1 MQSSRVRLMLIA
13 LLGVFAFG
21 AVAAAAAQAEEAP
34 FWTRETVRLG
44 AGETHYITGKLLKEG
59 ETGAVP
65 SVLSAATGQTV
76 TCTGGKL
83 KEGVLLGSAA
93 GNPGTNDEVVVFTGC
108 TVVNNGSAC
117 SVEGGTVTTNNVKSE
132 LVENV
137 ESSKVGKKLLVEFFP
152 NKGVQFATLKFT
164 GTACTVKSTI
174 VEGQVAAEVLTDP
187 GELPVELP
195 NAKTEAHSWLLK
207 FPKTPVTEVWLIK
220 GGTGEVHVLETLK
233 SFSEPSTLTGTALV
247 LLANKELKTEEV
259 NWSPLP

>member
-1 MQSSRVRLMLIA
+1 MQSSRVRLMLVA

-21 AVAAAAAQAEEAP
+21 AVVAAAAQAEEAP
-34 FWTRETVRLG
+34 FWSREGVRLG

-59 ETGAVP
+59 EAGAVP
-65 SVLSAATGQTV
+65 SVLRAATGQTV

-108 TVVNNGSAC
+108 TVENNGAAC
-117 SVEGGTVTTNNVKSE
+117 SVEGGTVTTKNVKSE

-164 GTACTVKSTI
+164 GTCTVAETI
-174 VEGQVAAEVLTDP
+174 VEGEVAAEVLTDP

-207 FPKTPVTEVWLIK
+207 FPTTPVKEVWLIK
-220 GGTGEVHVLETLK
+220 GGTGEAHKLATLK
-233 SFSEPSTLTGTALV
+233 SFTEPSTLTGTALV